1 MPARRLKPRGTVSIP
16 SQPSPELIPRQF
28 NAAKT
33 CGGGVLGVTVDI
45 HCRTVGIIASELM
58 DLLGKWGR
66 YIPEG
71 SELIAALHDIGKKSP
86 AFQAHIRKVSGI
98 DYESVPG
105 YDPTLTYSR
114 ESHAFHAL
122 VSQASY
128 SLESTAENDYYSAVA
143 YILGAHHG
151 FVSSAVP
158 SDLKEYPDELGGAQW
173 EADRKRL
180 MDFLSEYFCTKVP
193 HIDEADYLTKQLVLG
208 LVITADWI
216 GSGHPFSEMT
226 IDTSISDR
234 ALRHMIRS
242 ALADIGIG
250 IPSVT
255 PGLAFTDI
263 FPFSP
268 NRSQTAL
275 IDAVSES
282 GEGEHYI
289 LESTMGSG
297 KTEAAFYSAY
307 RMISEGRNSGMYFAM
322 PSQVTSNAV
331 FFRMVEFLKTIGIEK
346 GSLVHSNASW
356 VDTGMPRD
364 WFSGTKRGI
373 LDRFGTG
380 TVDQALMSV
389 IAVKHNAVRLFGLL
403 GKVVIL
409 DEVHSY
415 DRYTQWIM
423 RELVAMLK
431 KMGCTVIM
439 LSATLDSGTK
449 SMICGTEYS
458 RRMPYPCVIG
468 PSGIRKIP
476 QNRNRSV
483 KLSFCPD
490 DELMMRRAID
500 AASRGAKVI
509 WFRNTVQSAQDLYCA
524 IPRGKYR
531 VGLIHSRYIVADR
544 ISNESAWLKSL
555 GKESI
560 KSRRIAGGCILVGT
574 QVLEQSLDI
583 DADLMLSD
591 IAPMDAL
598 LQRMG
603 RLFRHDGAWRPK
615 CIRRPEFILGSSRF
629 SSAEK
634 MAFGYS
640 DLVYDSYVMTRTI
653 KELSKGRSVKI
664 PSDMRRLIENT
675 YSDVKERASLMNRWK
690 TLYINETDKLINKAK
705 CIKSAAY
712 TSGDDIAQTRY
723 MEYPTYSMLLVRKI
737 DDSSA
742 TLMDGTVI
750 TDTEAH
756 DRRLVMSTHLSVLNT
771 TKLKKM
777 PPFDEKYAWLSRY
790 IWIGADNNR
799 TLLIGVVDTSG
810 EVKSTSGVRLG
821 NYGNLGLLKA

>member
-1 MPARRLKPRGTVSIP
+1 MPARRLKQRIAPEIP
-16 SQPSPELIPRQF
+16 EILTSEPIPREF

-33 CGGGVLGVTVDI
+33 CGAGTLGVTVDI

-58 DLLGKWGR
+58 DLLGKWGK

-86 AFQAHIRKVSGI
+86 AFQSHIRRVSGME
-98 DYESVPG
+98 YESVPG
-105 YDPTLTYSR
+105 YDSTLTYSR

-128 SLESTAENDYYSAVA
+128 SLESGLSNDYYSAVA

-151 FVSSAVP
+151 FISSAVP
-158 SDLKEYPDELGGAQW
+158 SDLKEYPDELGGSRW

-180 MDFLSEYFCTKVP
+180 MDFLAEYFCTKVP
-193 HIDEADYLTKQLVLG
+193 HIEESDYLTKQLVLG

-226 IDTSISDR
+226 LDTDVSDR

-242 ALADIGIG
+242 ALTEIGIG
-250 IPSVT
+250 LPSVN
-255 PGLAFTDI
+255 PGMSFTDI

-268 NRSQTAL
+268 NASQSAL
-275 IDAVSES
+275 IDAVVKS
-282 GEGEHYI
+282 GEGHHYI

-307 RMISEGRNSGMYFAM
+307 RLISEGKNSGMYFAM

-331 FFRMVEFLKTIGIEK
+331 FFRMTEFLKKIGVEK
-346 GSLVHSNASW
+346 GSLIHSNASW

-389 IAVKHNAVRLFGLL
+389 ISVRHNAVRLFGLL

-423 RELVAMLK
+423 RELVDILK
-431 KMGCTVIM
+431 RMGCTVIM

-449 SMICGTEYS
+449 SMICGEEYS
-458 RRMPYPCVIG
+458 RRIPYPCVIG
-468 PSGIRKIP
+468 PRGIKKIP
-476 QNRNRSV
+476 QGKVRTIQ
-483 KLSFCPD
+483 LTFCPEED
-490 DELMMRRAID
+490 IMMKRATD

-509 WFRNTVQSAQDLYCA
+509 WFRNTVQSAQDLYCS
-524 IPRGKYR
+524 IPAGKYR
-531 VGLIHSRYIVADR
+531 KGLIHSRFTVSDR
-544 ISNESAWLKSL
+544 LSNESAWLDEL
-555 GKESI
+555 GKKKI
-560 KSRRIAGGCILVGT
+560 KSRRKSGGCILVGT

-591 IAPMDAL
+591 IAPMDSII
-598 LQRMG
+598 QRMG
-603 RLFRHDGAWRPK
+603 RLFRHTGAWRPK
-615 CIRRPEFILGSSRF
+615 CIRRPEFIIGTSRF
-629 SSAEK
+629 SSADS
-634 MAFGYS
+634 MDFGYS
-640 DLVYDSYVMTRTI
+640 DLVYDRYLMTRTI
-653 KELSKGRSVKI
+653 KTLSGVNSVRI
-664 PSDMRRLIENT
+664 PSDLRRLIENT
-675 YSDVKERASLMNRWK
+675 YSDVKENSSRMNTWK
-690 TLYINETDKLINKAK
+690 TLYVNETDKLINKAK

-737 DDSSA
+737 SESSA

-750 TDTEAH
+750 EPGEH
-756 DRRLVMSTHLSVLNT
+756 PDRRLVMTTHMSVLNT
-771 TKLKKM
+771 TRLKRM
-777 PPFDEKYAWLSRY
+777 PPFDERYSWLSDY
-790 IWIGADNNR
+790 IWIGSDGNR
-799 TLLIGVVDTSG
+799 TLLIGVVGRSG
-810 EVKSTSGVRLG
+810 EVNSTTGVKLG
-821 NYGNLGLLKA
+821 SYGKLGLLKA